1 MRCLFPIA
9 ALLVLALDAQA
20 GPIRNWIQSRHQN
33 RHTCQYESSSYQSQ
47 TVATPT
53 GYTTTTATESTKTTV
68 TTTDKESNDALD
80 EVNRHRA
87 AHGLRP
93 FLPDPGLIRGA
104 MAAAAYRA
112 ANRIAGHTAGGAG
125 DFGFLPPGVWASA
138 AGCGAWPVGTV
149 TTQGHTWGTCCAF
162 ENWTYGGAAYVV
174 GADGKRY
181 MHLFVR

>member
-112 ANRIAGHTAGGAG
+112 ANRIAGHTAN
-125 DFGFLPPGVWASA
+125 DFAFLPPGTSASA
-138 AGCGAWPVGTV
+138 AGCGAWEAGTV
-149 TTQGHTWGTCCAF
+149 TTQGHTWGTCCTF
-162 ENWTYGGAAYVV
+162 ENFTYAGAAWVL
-174 GADGKRY
+174 GSDGKRY
-181 MHLFVR
+181 MHLMVR